1 MISEKNFKKILIA
14 VLIIALIIVAL
25 IIIKPIIVSIL
36 WGLILAYIF
45 YPIYIFLYRKIKERN
60 ITALLVVLLVIFILF
75 LPIWFFFPLISKQI
89 FDTYSYFQTL
99 DFYNL
104 IKRIIPSTTAS
115 PVFQAEAISLINNFI
130 SKIVSTILSAFSELI
145 LNLPN
150 ILLQAVVALFTFF
163 FALRDG
169 DKFKEYVSD
178 ISPFNKSLEKNIS
191 KEFKNITKAV
201 IFGFIVTGIIQGIFT
216 GVGFFIFRVPQTLLL
231 TILAIFASIIPVLG
245 AWAIWIP
252 VAIYLLTTG
261 HIGAGIG
268 LILYG
273 SLFIS
278 WIDNILRIWI
288 VSRRTKLSSAI
299 ILIGMI
305 GGLIVF
311 GVIGLVIGP
320 LVLSYLIILIDAY
333 KKKKFSDLFS

>member
-104 IKRIIPSTTAS
+104 IKKIIPSTTAS

-216 GVGFFIFRVPQTLLL
+216 
-231 TILAIFASIIPVLG
+231 
-245 AWAIWIP
+245 
-252 VAIYLLTTG
+252 
-261 HIGAGIG
+261 
-268 LILYG
+268 
-273 SLFIS
+273 
-278 WIDNILRIWI
+278 
-288 VSRRTKLSSAI
+288 
-299 ILIGMI
+299 
-305 GGLIVF
+305 
-311 GVIGLVIGP
+311 
-320 LVLSYLIILIDAY
+320 
-333 KKKKFSDLFS
+333 